1 MNILEKNENKAM
13 CRVAFR
19 ASNGVNGRSVS
30 PIAMTTVTFQNGGKL
45 TFNPISSL
53 SLTSDNIT
61 NNHTNINDACNS
73 FKSYLI
79 SIMIYMHP

>member
-19 ASNGVNGRSVS
+19 ASNSVNGLSVS
-30 PIAMTTVTFQNGGKL
+30 PIAMINSD
-45 TFNPISSL
+45 PISSL
-53 SLTSDNIT
+53 SLTLDNIT